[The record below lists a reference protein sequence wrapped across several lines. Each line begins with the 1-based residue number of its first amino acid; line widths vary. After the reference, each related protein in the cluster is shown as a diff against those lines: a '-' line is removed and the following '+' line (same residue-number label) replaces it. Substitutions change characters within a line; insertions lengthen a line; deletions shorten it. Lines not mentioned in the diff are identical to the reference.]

1 MLQQQLL
8 RGAIYIVNLPSSNGS
23 IQQNI
28 RPCVLISNRMANL
41 HSSVLH
47 ICPVSSKTSK
57 SKLPTHI
64 SLSKECGLLRDSIAL
79 CEQTMLINKD
89 TIMQQVGFCD
99 EETLKNID
107 RGIAIQFGLVD
118 ARSSIA
124 YA

>member
-1 MLQQQLL
+1 MLQQQLI

-47 ICPVSSKTSK
+47 ICPISSKISK

-79 CEQTMLINKD
+79 CEQTMLVNRDI
-89 TIMQQVGFCD
+89 IMNQVGMCD
-99 EETLKNID
+99 EETLLRISK
-107 RGIAIQFGLVD
+107 GIAIQFGLVD
-118 ARSSIA
+118 ARSNIA